1 MMNTQLSLASSNCS
15 RVFRFSGALCRVAAL
30 LLIAVALVSCG
41 KKGKLDGTYSS
52 SVQSYTFSGDTAT
65 ASVMGRKVGDS
76 WPYTVEG
83 KKVTLK
89 GPSGEVVLTMND
101 DGSLSDPAN
110 DKLVKK

>member
-1 MMNTQLSLASSNCS
+1 M
-15 RVFRFSGALCRVAAL
+15 
-30 LLIAVALVSCG
+30 G
-41 KKGKLDGTYSS
+41 KKIGEK
-52 SVQSYTFSGDTAT
+52 
-65 ASVMGRKVGDS
+65 

-89 GPSGEVVLTMND
+89 GPGGEVVLTMND

>member
-1 MMNTQLSLASSNCS
+1 MNTSSPAVPFRRLSLPKIAMCVS
-15 RVFRFSGALCRVAAL
+15 RAAAL
-30 LLIAVALVSCG
+30 AMIALVLVSCG
-41 KKGKLDGTYSS
+41 KKGKLDGTYAS
-52 SVQSYTFSGDTAT
+52 SVQSYTFTGDV
-65 ASVMGRKVGDS
+65 ASAAVMGKKIGEK

-89 GPSGEVVLTMND
+89 GPGGEVVLTMND

>member
-1 MMNTQLSLASSNCS
+1 MNTYMRIAPSNRSLVLRISA
-15 RVFRFSGALCRVAAL
+15 VFCRGAAL

-52 SVQSYTFSGDTAT
+52 SVQSYTFTGDTAT
-65 ASVMGRKVGDS
+65 ASVMGRKVGDH